1 MPLRQDTQPADQ
13 ANVPVMPGTTE
24 EVVEPLNVRKSSRV
38 RKIRPELQEF
48 IQPLKLKKRR
58 DKATIEAEKAAAAEE
73 KVRKAEE
80 KVVTR
85 AKAVNR
91 LAALHI
97 PVDGVVKTPRP
108 SAKVFEQREARR
120 LSQAS
125 SMLVVEGESP
135 MVPQNNKRSN
145 THSDDETLNPTPY
158 KCIKPAEAPS
168 IAPDLDASPKVQAP
182 AGDIDADSDGGDVC
196 DTETPTEEEER
207 LRLEALAT
215 VNKKL
220 KEIRARGRV
229 NVEEDNKKAEKAAAK
244 MEARAKKEQEKA
256 EKVAAKEK
264 VREEKQKAKMQK
276 EAEKEAVKMKGKAK
290 PMVGTVELEAAA
302 KSKRSKKGKTDSGT
316 REAIAAVYNK
326 QQEAAV
332 TAMNRDR
339 DEQDALAAGGSGEK
353 EVRKVKGR
361 AAIDQSLVAGR
372 SEQGRSESK
381 GTSKTAPKAT

>member
-1 MPLRQDTQPADQ
+1 M
-13 ANVPVMPGTTE
+13 
-24 EVVEPLNVRKSSRV
+24 
-38 RKIRPELQEF
+38 
-48 IQPLKLKKRR
+48 KKHC
-58 DKATIEAEKAAAAEE
+58 DEATIEAEKAAVAEE
-73 KVRKAEE
+73 KVKKAEE

-97 PVDGVVKTPRP
+97 PVDGVVKTPHP
-108 SAKVFEQREARR
+108 LAKVFKQCEAHH

-135 MVPQNNKRSN
+135 MVPQNNKWSN

-158 KCIKPAEAPS
+158 KHVKPAEAPS

-182 AGDIDADSDGGDVC
+182 AGNINADSNGSDVC
-196 DTETPTEEEER
+196 DTEMPTKEEER

-220 KEIRARGRV
+220 KEIWARGRV

-276 EAEKEAVKMKGKAK
+276 EAEEEAVKMKGKVK
-290 PMVGTVELEAAA
+290 PMVGTVEPEAAA
-302 KSKRSKKGKTDSGT
+302 KSKQSKKGKTDSGT
-316 REAIAAVYNK
+316 HEAIAAIYI
-326 QQEAAV
+326 QQAA
-332 TAMNRDR
+332 
-339 DEQDALAAGGSGEK
+339 
-353 EVRKVKGR
+353 
-361 AAIDQSLVAGR
+361 R
-372 SEQGRSESK
+372 SCCYCHEQGQ
-381 GTSKTAPKAT
+381 G